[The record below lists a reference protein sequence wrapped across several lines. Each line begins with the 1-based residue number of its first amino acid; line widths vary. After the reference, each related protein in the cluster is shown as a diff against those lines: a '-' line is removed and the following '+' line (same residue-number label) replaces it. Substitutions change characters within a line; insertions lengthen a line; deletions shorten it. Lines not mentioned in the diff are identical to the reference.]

1 MLEKIATSIDNFLDM
16 MTSSFGK
23 KYITDYIDIET
34 VNDINTLVS
43 KDGSL
48 ISIIKVRGNLKLY
61 DTNEYFDTANIL
73 ESKLSS
79 MFVSP
84 EHKMQIFFEYD
95 HDNTKKELQDVMIEA
110 RRTNKRLNLN
120 LNDVLNERE
129 NNLLEYVCSEKFYIA
144 LWTTTAG
151 LSKEQAKNQ
160 KEKRQ
165 ELIKNQALPLTT
177 LGQDPLRASTEIQEK
192 HSSFV
197 TNFRSALS
205 DVKISTGL
213 VDARNA
219 LREMRKCF
227 DKGFTE
233 ESWTP
238 FIPGD
243 TILPSVRESSPSI
256 DSYDIMYPKISH
268 QVCPSPAILIDSDVV
283 EMGDRVYS
291 SVFFELFPQNIY
303 SFQNLFVSARNQG
316 LPWRYSLL
324 ISGGGLSSSVQMKGM
339 LSHLL
344 AFSNGGNK
352 LIKQDIENVKEY
364 KGSIV
369 EVRATFT
376 TWAPKN
382 NIRLL
387 KTRYENLKNVLGS
400 WGNPEISKTTGD
412 PVAAIASSALSSTQ
426 GNIGTK
432 SAAPF
437 NQILFMSPFSRPC
450 SMWENGS
457 VILRSPD
464 GKIIPYEPF
473 SSKQTTWVEIITG
486 KPGSGKS
493 VLMSVFNLALCLNPN
508 ITKLPRIAIIDI
520 GPSSSGLIS
529 LLKEGLPDEL
539 KHLVMYHKLRNIR
552 EESVNVLDTPI
563 GLREPLAMDMSFLT
577 NFVSMLATDPVVEK
591 LPEGMS
597 GLIKKVLEEVYY
609 MKSDGQNPNQYNAN
623 ISTEVDLALYKIE
636 KEKGIVLDRIKEG
649 RDEGINVIISWW
661 EIVDFL
667 FKHGNERAAK
677 IAQRHA
683 VPKIIDLIEAVQS
696 ERIKAEYSPQE
707 ISSFTRNIKDAC
719 TFYPVLTDITK
730 FDIDLARVV
739 SIDLDEVAK
748 SGGGA
753 VADRMTTVMYML
765 TRFLLAKDFYID
777 EKIADEAPVSIATRI
792 ELPDSVPIDLYK
804 EYHYKRGANM
814 KKEQKRLVYDEFHR
828 VSITKSAEYIV
839 AQVIDEIRVGR
850 KYQVDIMLGSQALT
864 DFDKTILGFATG
876 VFVLDGSNEQVIQ
889 NVSNLLGMRGE
900 VIENILKNQIKAPRK
915 GGGVFLSK
923 FDTVDGDFVVL
934 ASATLGP
941 IEIWAFTTTAADA
954 YVRNG
959 LYKVMK
965 PSEARTLLATYYK
978 GGSIKSEIEKMLEE
992 KQRNKMSENVEVQG
1006 MSQKDEEDLYD
1017 QILLNL
1023 INTAEKEGY
1032 QVDRTKINI

>member
-1 MLEKIATSIDNFLDM
+1 MLEKIASGIDNFLDM

-48 ISIIKVRGNLKLY
+48 ISILKVRGNLKLY
-61 DTNEYFDTANIL
+61 DSNEYFDTVNVL
-73 ESKLSS
+73 ESRLSS

-95 HDNTKKELQDVMIEA
+95 HDNTKKELQDVMLEA
-110 RRTNKRLNLN
+110 RKTNKRLNLN

-151 LSKEQAKNQ
+151 LTKDQAKNQ

-165 ELIKNQALPLTT
+165 ELVKNHAMPLTT

-192 HSSFV
+192 HTSFV
-197 TNFRSALS
+197 TNFKSALS
-205 DVKISTGL
+205 DVKISSGL

-227 DKGFTE
+227 DKSFTE

-268 QVCPSPAILIDSDVV
+268 QICPSPAILIDNDVV

-324 ISGGGLSSSVQMKGM
+324 ISGGGLSSSYQMKGM

-352 LIKQDIENVKEY
+352 LIKQDIENLKEY

-400 WGNPEISKTTGD
+400 WGNPEVSKTTGD

-432 SAAPF
+432 TAAPF
-437 NQILFMSPFSRPC
+437 NQILYMSPFSRPC

-493 VLMSVFNLALCLNPN
+493 VLISVFNLALCLNPN

-529 LLKEGLPDEL
+529 LLKEGLPDNL
-539 KHLVMYHKLRNIR
+539 KHLVIYHKLRNIR

-597 GLIKKVLEEVYY
+597 GLIKKVLSEVYY
-609 MKSDGQNPNQYNAN
+609 MKSDGQRPNEYNTN
-623 ISTEVDLALYKIE
+623 VSYPVDKALYDLE
-636 KEKGIVLDRIKEG
+636 KKGIIFSKIKQG
-649 RDEGINVIISWW
+649 RDEGINVSISWW

-667 FKHGNERAAK
+667 FENGIEIEAK
-677 IAQRHA
+677 IAQRYA

-696 ERIKAEYSPQE
+696 QRIKTEYSDKE
-707 ISSFTRNIKDAC
+707 IESFTRNIKDAC

-777 EKIADEAPVSIATRI
+777 EDIAKETPIAVASRI
-792 ELPDSVPIDLYK
+792 ELPDTVPVDLYK
-804 EYHYKRGANM
+804 EYHYKRGANT

-828 VSITKSAEYIV
+828 VSITKSAKYIV

-864 DFDKTILGFATG
+864 DFDKTILGFSTG

-889 NVSNLLGMRGE
+889 NVSSLLGMRGD
-900 VIENILKNQIKAPRK
+900 VIENVLKNQIKAPRK

-959 LYKVMK
+959 LYKVMR
-965 PSEARTLLATYYK
+965 PSDARTVLATQYK
-978 GGSIKSEIEKMLEE
+978 GGSVKSEIERMMEE
-992 KQRNKMSENVEVQG
+992 KQRNKMSQNADVHAL
-1006 MSQKDEEDLYD
+1006 SQKDEEDLYD
-1017 QILLNL
+1017 QILLSL
-1023 INTAEKEGY
+1023 IDKAEKDGFA
-1032 QVDRTKINI
+1032 VDRSKIKI

>member
-1 MLEKIATSIDNFLDM
+1 MLEKIASGIDNFLDM

-48 ISIIKVRGNLKLY
+48 ISILKVRGNLKLY
-61 DTNEYFDTANIL
+61 DSNEYFDTVNVL
-73 ESKLSS
+73 ESRLSS

-95 HDNTKKELQDVMIEA
+95 HDNTKKELQDVMLEA
-110 RRTNKRLNLN
+110 RKTNKRLNLN

-151 LSKEQAKNQ
+151 LTKDQAKNQ

-165 ELIKNQALPLTT
+165 ELVKNHAMPLTT

-192 HSSFV
+192 HTSFV
-197 TNFRSALS
+197 TNFKSALS
-205 DVKISTGL
+205 DVKISSGL

-227 DKGFTE
+227 DKSFTE

-268 QVCPSPAILIDSDVV
+268 QICPSPAILIDNDVV

-324 ISGGGLSSSVQMKGM
+324 ISGGGLSSSYQMKGM

-352 LIKQDIENVKEY
+352 LIKQDIENLKEY

-400 WGNPEISKTTGD
+400 WGNPEVSKTTGD

-432 SAAPF
+432 TAAPF
-437 NQILFMSPFSRPC
+437 NQILYMSPFSRPC

-493 VLMSVFNLALCLNPN
+493 VLISVFNLALCLNPN

-529 LLKEGLPDEL
+529 LLKEGLPDNL
-539 KHLVMYHKLRNIR
+539 KHLVIYHKLRNIR

-597 GLIKKVLEEVYY
+597 GLIKKVLSEVYY
-609 MKSDGQNPNQYNAN
+609 MKSDGQRPNEYNTN
-623 ISTEVDLALYKIE
+623 VSYPVDKALYDLE
-636 KEKGIVLDRIKEG
+636 KKGIIFSKIKRG
-649 RDEGINVIISWW
+649 RDEGINVSISWW

-667 FKHGNERAAK
+667 FENGIEIEAK
-677 IAQRHA
+677 IAQRYA

-696 ERIKAEYSPQE
+696 QRIKTEYSDKE
-707 ISSFTRNIKDAC
+707 IESFTRNIKDAC

-777 EKIADEAPVSIATRI
+777 EDIAKETPIAVASRI
-792 ELPDSVPIDLYK
+792 ELPDTVPVDLYK
-804 EYHYKRGANM
+804 EYHYKRGANT

-828 VSITKSAEYIV
+828 VSITKSAKYIV

-864 DFDKTILGFATG
+864 DFDKTILGFSTG

-889 NVSNLLGMRGE
+889 NVSSLLGMRGD
-900 VIENILKNQIKAPRK
+900 VIENVLKNQIKAPRK

-959 LYKVMK
+959 LYKVMR
-965 PSEARTLLATYYK
+965 PSDARTVLATQYK
-978 GGSIKSEIEKMLEE
+978 GGSVKSEIERMMEE
-992 KQRNKMSENVEVQG
+992 KQRNKMSQNADVHAL
-1006 MSQKDEEDLYD
+1006 SQKDEEDLYD
-1017 QILLNL
+1017 QILLSL
-1023 INTAEKEGY
+1023 IDKAEKDGFA
-1032 QVDRTKINI
+1032 VDRSKIKI